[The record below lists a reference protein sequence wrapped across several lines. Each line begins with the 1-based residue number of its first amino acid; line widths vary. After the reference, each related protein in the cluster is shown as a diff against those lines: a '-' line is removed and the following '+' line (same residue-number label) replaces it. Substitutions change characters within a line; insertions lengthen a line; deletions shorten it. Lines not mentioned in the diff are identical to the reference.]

1 MKRAGSFTQPNVH
14 SESYFVAYSVV
25 ACERCSL
32 ATGVVCVG
40 VTAGHQRL
48 IDDEWIAIDSPALL
62 FQVEYLDS
70 AVVLVLQ
77 QLSPKFCIAAA
88 GTGWGEYWLNHCQH
102 CGAPQDDYWL
112 HCEPGAAF
120 LPVDSTDTGRMDL
133 VAVHEPFF
141 ATAVG
146 FSERF
151 GAIPPPETMG

>member
-1 MKRAGSFTQPNVH
+1 MNRAGSIAQPNVR
-14 SESYFVAYSVV
+14 SESYFIACSVV

-48 IDDEWIAIDSPALL
+48 IDDEWITIGSAALL
-62 FQVEYLDS
+62 FQVEYLEA
-70 AVVLVLQ
+70 AVVPVLQ
-77 QLSPKFCIAAA
+77 ELSPQFRIAAA

-120 LPVDSTDTGRMDL
+120 LPADSIDTRRMDL

-146 FSERF
+146 FSELV
-151 GAIPPPETMG
+151 GAIPPPEAMG